1 MKNTRR
7 LQAKVQHM
15 ALASIIIAGIV
26 APIVQLAPSLPGM
39 SLQDVKA
46 ATGVVDK
53 VDKGTASENY
63 ARDLLGGSYSGTT
76 PAMLAGQTG
85 VVDGSWK
92 ITPRDTSAA
101 YAKRTNA
108 KGDFHIQYATTLAN
122 G

>member
-7 LQAKVQHM
+7 LQTKVQHM

-85 VVDGSWK
+85 IVDGSWK

-108 KGDFHIQYATTLAN
+108 KGEFHSQ
-122 G
+122 